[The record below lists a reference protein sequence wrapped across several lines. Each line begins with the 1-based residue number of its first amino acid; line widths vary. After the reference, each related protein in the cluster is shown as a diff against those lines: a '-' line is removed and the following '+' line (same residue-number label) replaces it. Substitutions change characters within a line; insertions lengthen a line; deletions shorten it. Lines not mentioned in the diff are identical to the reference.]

1 MNIVIDNR
9 TNAAIYV
16 DKANNHI
23 ANSDE
28 IVRFIIT
35 DNASNIDKYI
45 GIITGVY
52 NLGEAEAAV
61 LKYVIINDNTALSGE
76 VCITVAEAINKSTAT
91 VARAINTLRNK
102 KLIYGDGAKAL
113 RPSIA
118 VAADLKAIAK
128 AKFFVIEVNPEVT
141 SSKIKL

>member
-1 MNIVIDNR
+1 MKVIIDNR
-9 TNAAIYV
+9 INAAMYV

-23 ANSDE
+23 ANADE
-28 IVRFIIT
+28 IIRFILT

-45 GIITGVY
+45 GVIAGIY

-61 LKYVIINDNTALSGE
+61 LKYVIINDNISLSGE
-76 VCITVAEAINKSTAT
+76 ACVAIAKAINKSTAT
-91 VARAINTLRNK
+91 IARAINTLRDK

-113 RPSIA
+113 RPSIS
-118 VAADLKAIAK
+118 VAADIKAIAK

-141 SSKIKL
+141 SPKIEL

>member
-9 TNAAIYV
+9 INAAMYV
-16 DKANNHI
+16 DKTNNHI

-28 IVRFIIT
+28 IIRFILT
-35 DNASNIDKYI
+35 DNISNIDKYV
-45 GIITGVY
+45 GIIAGVY
-52 NLGEAEAAV
+52 NLGEAEAAI
-61 LKYVIINDNTALSGE
+61 LKYVIINDNTAISGE
-76 VCITVAEAINKSTAT
+76 VCIAVAEVINKSTAT

-113 RPSIA
+113 RPSVAI
-118 VAADLKAIAK
+118 AADLKAIAK

-141 SSKIKL
+141 SPKIEL

>member
-9 TNAAIYV
+9 KSNAMYV

-28 IVRFIIT
+28 IVRFILT
-35 DNASNIDKYI
+35 DKASNIDKYI
-45 GIITGVY
+45 SVITGLY

-61 LKYVIINDNTALSGE
+61 LKYVIINDNTSLSGE
-76 VCITVAEAINKSTAT
+76 VCIAVAEVINKSTAT